1 MFQIEQGGGKIMSS
15 FQIAAVVVG
24 LTAALIVGA
33 FLTVGGVLIWAVFLG
48 WASFAAVG
56 TIGPQASMSRR
67 TRSGALSAGCSP
79 FWR

>member
-1 MFQIEQGGGKIMSS
+1 MSS

-48 WASFAAVG
+48 
-56 TIGPQASMSRR
+56 
-67 TRSGALSAGCSP
+67 LSLIHI
-79 FWR
+79 